1 MRRRAAEGF
10 GRGASCDRIA
20 ITVTLLQTR
29 PAGGDSSIGR
39 HQIHE
44 LGATWMRLRARRRSP
59 TLAAKIHEPSD
70 RLLTSSLRQSLEAT
84 DARRCR
90 QIGEQ
95 PAGAAAGDDGQVEE
109 ACDQHLGP
117 RRLLGCPHLPDVVDR
132 TFQSPRR
139 HRHRHPRGV
148 AQIEAAVR
156 ADMLWDQ
163 IRLSEGSQGAAA
175 GGAAITQAATMP
187 ETGDPRRQ
195 PPRPPKI
202 RCPILGKT
210 RGAIL
215 DPGRPVSAGGRAQRQ
230 QERRRRA
237 VRRRQRRDRPTRHT
251 RASTEPRR
259 ERVGEMPVET
269 GRPHPVAQ
277 PEHVGESPWRDAVG
291 DRQTMKPARRQ
302 FVGLGVGDDRP
313 PIRDD
318 IPVSFADL
326 DGEAGRAAHRRPSRW
341 GAVRRRDTGT

>member
-1 MRRRAAEGF
+1 M
-10 GRGASCDRIA
+10 GRC
-20 ITVTLLQTR
+20 V
-29 PAGGDSSIGR
+29 
-39 HQIHE
+39 
-44 LGATWMRLRARRRSP
+44 RRRSP
-59 TLAAKIHEPSD
+59 PLAAGIHDPSD
-70 RLLTSSLRQSLEAT
+70 LLLTSPLRQSLEAT
-84 DARRCR
+84 DSRRCR
-90 QIGEQ
+90 QIGQQ
-95 PAGAAAGDDGQVEE
+95 PATAAGDDGQVEE
-109 ACDQHLGP
+109 ACDQGFDP
-117 RRLLGCPHLPDVVDR
+117 RRRLGRLRLPDVVDR
-132 TFQSPRR
+132 PFQSPRR
-139 HRHRHPRGV
+139 HRDRHPRNV

-156 ADMLWDQ
+156 AHMLWDQ

-175 GGAAITQAATMP
+175 GGAAITQTATMP

-202 RCPILGKT
+202 RRPILGET

-215 DPGRPVSAGGRAQRQ
+215 DPGRPVSAGGRTQRQ

-237 VRRRQRRDRPTRHT
+237 VRRRHRRDRPTRHT

-259 ERVGEMPVET
+259 ERIGEIHVEA
-269 GRPHPVAQ
+269 GRPHPAAQ
-277 PEHVGESPWRDAVG
+277 PEHLAEGEWRDAVG

-318 IPVSFADL
+318 VAVSFADL

-341 GAVRRRDTGT
+341 GAARRRDTGT